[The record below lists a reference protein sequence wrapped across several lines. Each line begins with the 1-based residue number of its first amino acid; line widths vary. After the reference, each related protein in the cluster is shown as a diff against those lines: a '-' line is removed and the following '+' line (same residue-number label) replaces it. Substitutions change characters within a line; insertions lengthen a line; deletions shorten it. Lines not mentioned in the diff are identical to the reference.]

1 MKHLKGYKL
10 FESIDTIESDII
22 DIKEIMNDIED
33 REEDLSVYIGKQT
46 SALPVSAKT
55 HPWRAASQDNGIIIR
70 LFPSDRFKTYYF
82 KINQNIKSTIQR
94 LDYLYRNDYYI
105 QYKYT
110 TGSDWQNF
118 YVYDDD
124 RGLRSNGINLHGS
137 IKTPPIEI
145 YAISIVMNP
154 KNNESHRV
162 FESIDSDMADIKE
175 IMNDIT
181 DNYDIYSDFDKGYLT
196 KSKEDHII
204 FTLHGQFNS
213 GGFFLDFTIDE
224 YIESIFKRL
233 NYTYSSEYIIK
244 YYTQIIKNKKIKSKE
259 FYVDEDGLFFNDEDI
274 FGRVELVNMRVKYIK
289 VEMTKKY

>member
-1 MKHLKGYKL
+1 MVY
-10 FESIDTIESDII
+10 EIEDENVVLS
-22 DIKEIMNDIED
+22 KEGKYEYIQNDI
-33 REEDLSVYIGKQT
+33 VY
-46 SALPVSAKT
+46 
-55 HPWRAASQDNGIIIR
+55 R
-70 LFPSDRFKTYYF
+70 LTLNY
-82 KINQNIKSTIQR
+82 
-94 LDYLYRNDYYI
+94 
-105 QYKYT
+105 
-110 TGSDWQNF
+110 
-118 YVYDDD
+118 YDDAD
-124 RGLRSNGINLHGS
+124 DIN
-137 IKTPPIEI
+137 
-145 YAISIVMNP
+145 
-154 KNNESHRV
+154 
-162 FESIDSDMADIKE
+162 DIKE

-213 GGFFLDFTIDE
+213 GGFFLDFAIDE

-259 FYVDEDGLFFNDEDI
+259 FHVDEDGLFFNDEDI